1 MDLVDRYI
9 QAVKLWLPRAQKEDI
24 AAELGEDI
32 RSEIQERE
40 GELGRKLQSAE
51 VESLLRRRGRPIV
64 AAGRF
69 RKQES
74 LIGPTLFPIYA
85 TALRALAVPFVV
97 LTVVRWTYLFI
108 TSPSIRG
115 EAPGALL
122 LHAASTFWTTAFLL
136 FGGVTLVFA
145 ILDRV
150 QGRTGLLT
158 RWNPRDLQPIREKG
172 RIERSSSIT
181 ELAIQAAFFLW
192 WIRPQALLR
201 LESHGSTWSAG
212 PTWEHL
218 HHGFFFVPVLI
229 VSLAMIGLSCANLA
243 KPYWTRTR
251 LAIRAATYWATAL
264 LSAIVVLQ
272 GWANSRGE
280 WRLLRGAG
288 DHVSGA
294 AGATALTDLLIY
306 QCLVWVA
313 VGASIAFI
321 VDVVRAIRFRSPG
334 DTELRPAPQSTEA
347 FCL

>member
-9 QAVKLWLPRAQKEDI
+9 QAVKQWLPRAQKEDI

-74 LIGPTLFPIYA
+74 LIGPTLFPIYVI
-85 TALRALAVPFVV
+85 ALKALAVPFAI
-97 LTVVRWTYLFI
+97 LTVVKWAVPFVS
-108 TSPSIRG
+108 SPSFLHG
-115 EAPGALL
+115 KAGAALL
-122 LHAASTFWTTAFLL
+122 LNVASAFWSTAFLL

-145 ILDRV
+145 ILERV
-150 QGRTGLLT
+150 QTRANFLE

-181 ELAIQAAFFLW
+181 ELAIQVAFFLW
-192 WIRPQALLR
+192 WVRPSALLR

-218 HHGFFFVPVLI
+218 HHGFFVPVLI
-229 VSLAMIGLSCANLA
+229 VSLATIGLSYANLIS
-243 KPYWTRTR
+243 PNWTRAR
-251 LAIRAATYWATAL
+251 LVVRAVTHWAAAL
-264 LSAIVVLQ
+264 LSAIVVIQ
-272 GWANSRGE
+272 GWANFRGE

-313 VGASIAFI
+313 IGASIAFI
-321 VDVVRAIRFRSPG
+321 VDVIRAIRFRSPG